1 MDVTTNLASPG
12 RGVALLAAS
21 AAVPG
26 TFARSLSPRSWV
38 DQGLITGLSA
48 GTHYLLTILAHDVL
62 ALAGEAVAPLLP
74 LPRICPRSNAS
85 RSRSWPPS

>member
-26 TFARSLSPRSWV
+26 TFARSLSPQYWV

-62 ALAGEAVAPLLP
+62 ALAGKPSRRCCRSR
-74 LPRICPRSNAS
+74 RICPRSNAS